1 MERVFSLYG
10 RAAFGIHAFEVG
22 MLAIRILL
30 HATEQKKRVIRG
42 RPPKELSLDEATCG
56 DLLNQIKSKW
66 TLPTGFHE
74 HLTKYVSM
82 RNYLVHEFYRK
93 RNLDLL
99 SRTGRFE
106 MVAELAIYIAFFDCA
121 LHLVEILRKELC
133 LKLNWP
139 EEELTRDFE
148 LWLGAHLRP
157 ETENM
162 SPTRRYST
170 TTPAVTSRACA
181 RPAPAGVVADL

>member
-22 MLAIRILL
+22 LLAVRVLL
-30 HATEQKKRVIRG
+30 HATEQKKRKIRG
-42 RPPKELSLDEATCG
+42 RPPKGLSLDEATCG

-66 TLPTGFHE
+66 TLPTGFQE
-74 HLTKYVSM
+74 HLTRYVGM
-82 RNYLVHEFYRK
+82 RNYLVHQFYRK

-106 MVAELAIYIAFFDCA
+106 MVAELANHIAFFDVA

-133 LKLNWP
+133 QKLNWP
-139 EEELTRDFE
+139 EEELAQDFE
-148 LWLGAHLRP
+148 QWLGVHLRP
-157 ETENM
+157 DTEKE
-162 SPTRRYST
+162 
-170 TTPAVTSRACA
+170 
-181 RPAPAGVVADL
+181 G